1 MIPLFFIKFQADCK
15 QDRAGS
21 QLNVTYENTDQH
33 TRKGYILYNILIAP
47 PSWWS
52 KCYSYETL
60 FSLKC
65 IMEIKLLKK

>member
-1 MIPLFFIKFQADCK
+1 MIPLFFIKIQADCK

-33 TRKGYILYNILIAP
+33 RRKGYILYNILIAP

-52 KCYSYETL
+52 
-60 FSLKC
+60 
-65 IMEIKLLKK
+65 